1 MAKKSGFRDAKA
13 PKHLTLIVQDDQGR
27 KLKEILMPSKE
38 FSTGSV
44 GYYASDKMINPDNPE
59 AQYQLG
65 LSATLIG
72 SKGQ

>member
-1 MAKKSGFRDAKA
+1 MAKKSGFRDDKA
-13 PKHLTLIVQDDQGR
+13 PKYLMLSIKDDQGR
-27 KLKEILMPSKE
+27 QVKEILMPAKE

-44 GYYASDKMINPDNPE
+44 GYYASDKLVNPDNPD

-72 SKGQ
+72 SKA

>member
-1 MAKKSGFRDAKA
+1 MAKKSGFRDDKA
-13 PKHLTLIVQDDQGR
+13 PKYLNVSIKDDQGR
-27 KLKEILMPSKE
+27 QLKEILLPAKE

-44 GYYASDKMINPDNPE
+44 GFYASDKLVNPDNPE

-72 SKGQ
+72 SKG

>member
-1 MAKKSGFRDAKA
+1 MAKKSGFRDDKS
-13 PKHLTLIVQDDQGR
+13 PKYLTVVIKDEQGR
-27 KLKEILMPSKE
+27 QLKEILMAAKE

-44 GYYASDKMINPDNPE
+44 GYYASDKLINPDNPE

-72 SKGQ
+72 SKG